1 MTAPSLRIDDV
12 HVHYGRL
19 AAVRGVSMRVE
30 PGEIVCVVGPN
41 GAGKST
47 TLLATAGV
55 LPTTAG
61 TISIAGIP
69 IAGMPPEKVARLG
82 LSMVPEG
89 RRIFGSLTVEENLR
103 IGSNHR
109 ADRQD
114 VEREVRRIFE
124 EFPILAKRR
133 RANAAL
139 LSGGEQQQLA
149 IGRALLTGAKIL
161 LIDEPSLGLAPMIID
176 RVYDIL
182 TGLRDTRGITLL
194 IVEESAERALEVA
207 DRIYVMRRGL
217 VELAGTGSELADGAQ
232 LQQAYFGFGDEE
244 KDSSR

>member
-1 MTAPSLRIDDV
+1 MTAPSLQIDDI

-55 LPTTAG
+55 LPPTRGA
-61 TISIAGIP
+61 ISIGGVP
-69 IAGMPPEKVARLG
+69 IAGMAPEKVARLG

-89 RRIFGSLTVEENLR
+89 RRIFGTLTVEENLR
-103 IGSNHR
+103 IGTNHR
-109 ADRQD
+109 TDRRD
-114 VEREVRRIFE
+114 VEREVRQIFE
-124 EFPILAKRR
+124 EFPVLAERR
-133 RANAAL
+133 RTNAAM

-161 LIDEPSLGLAPMIID
+161 LIDEPSLGLAPMIIE

-182 TGLRDTRGITLL
+182 TSLRDARGITLL

-217 VELAGTGSELADGAQ
+217 VELAGKGSELADGAR

-244 KDSSR
+244 KDTSR

>member
-1 MTAPSLRIDDV
+1 MTAPSLQIDDI

-55 LPTTAG
+55 LPPTRGA
-61 TISIAGIP
+61 ISIGGVP
-69 IAGMPPEKVARLG
+69 IAGMAPEKVARLG

-89 RRIFGSLTVEENLR
+89 RRIFGTLTVEENLR
-103 IGSNHR
+103 IGTNHR
-109 ADRQD
+109 TDRQD

-124 EFPILAKRR
+124 EFPVLAERR
-133 RANAAL
+133 RTNAAM

-161 LIDEPSLGLAPMIID
+161 LIDEPSLGLAPMIIE

-182 TGLRDTRGITLL
+182 TGLRDARGITLL

-217 VELAGTGSELADGAQ
+217 VELAGTGSELADGAR

-244 KDSSR
+244 KDTSR